1 MESAPPVSH
10 HDNPW
15 KTLSRTQVYENPWIK
30 LEHHDVLQPDGA
42 PGIYGVVR
50 FANHAVGVLP
60 VAEDGSTWLVGQFRY
75 SLNAYSWEIPEGGCP
90 LGTSPADTA
99 HRELREETG
108 LRAAHLL
115 PIHKVALSNSVCD
128 EQGSVFVAWGLT
140 EGEAEPEG
148 TEKLALRRLPL
159 RDALNMALRGEITD
173 SMSLIALLRAPM
185 LLTQPDVPDDL
196 RRALRLGL
204 A

>member
-1 MESAPPVSH
+1 M
-10 HDNPW
+10 
-15 KTLSRTQVYENPWIK
+15 SRTQVYENPWVK
-30 LEHHDVLQPDGA
+30 VEHHDVLQPDGA

-60 VAEDGSTWLVGQFRY
+60 VADDGSTWLVGQFRY

-108 LRAAHLL
+108 LRATHLL

-128 EQGSVFVAWGLT
+128 EQGTVFVAWGLT

-159 RDALNMALRGEITD
+159 REALDMVLRGDITD

-185 LLTQPDVPDDL
+185 LLTQPDVPEDL
-196 RRALRLGL
+196 RQALRRGL

>member
-1 MESAPPVSH
+1 MSH

-159 RDALNMALRGEITD
+159 REALNMALRGEITD

>member
-1 MESAPPVSH
+1 MSH

-15 KTLSRTQVYENPWIK
+15 RTLSRTQVYENPWVK
-30 LEHHDVLQPDGA
+30 VEHHDVLQPDGA

-60 VAEDGSTWLVGQFRY
+60 VADDGSTWLVGQFRY

-115 PIHKVALSNSVCD
+115 PIHKVALSNSVSD
-128 EQGSVFVAWGLT
+128 EQGTVFVAWGLT
-140 EGEAEPEG
+140 QGEAEPEG

-159 RDALNMALRGEITD
+159 RAALDMALQGEITD

-196 RRALRLGL
+196 RQALRWGL

>member
-1 MESAPPVSH
+1 MSH

-159 RDALNMALRGEITD
+159 RAALDMALRGEITD

-196 RRALRLGL
+196 RRALRQGL

>member
-1 MESAPPVSH
+1 MPN

-15 KTLSRTQVYENPWIK
+15 KTLSCTRIYENPWIK
-30 LEHHDVLQPDGA
+30 LEHHEVQQPDGA

-60 VAEDGSTWLVGQFRY
+60 VADDGSTWLVGQFRY
-75 SLNAYSWEIPEGGCP
+75 SLDAYSWEIPEGGCP
-90 LGTSPADTA
+90 LGTSLADTA

-108 LRAAHLL
+108 LRAAHLML
-115 PIHKVALSNSVCD
+115 IHKVALSNSVCD
-128 EQGSVFVAWGLT
+128 EQGGVFVAWGLT

-148 TEKLALRRLPL
+148 TEQLALRRLPL
-159 RDALNMALRGEITD
+159 REALDMALRGDITD

-185 LLTQPDVPDDL
+185 LLNQPDLPADL
-196 RRALRLGL
+196 RQALRRGL
-204 A
+204 E